1 MIWKKINDSVLR
13 SGDWSIIK
21 WPWGSYCL
29 WLGSKFVGRFNTAD
43 LAKEEAIAERDSKN
57 RRGDAA
63 ALAGSAGKAA

>member
-43 LAKEEAIAERDSKN
+43 LAKENAIAASSGKNDRDYPSK
-57 RRGDAA
+57 
-63 ALAGSAGKAA
+63 LADQA